1 MILQLLHVEVV
12 QEHDISDGLICIQIK
27 FLCFVS
33 KQEQMS
39 VLNKILL
46 ILWYSLNG
54 DYFFLVHNIFFKI
67 FMLISLLYIVL
78 NWNF

>member
-12 QEHDISDGLICIQIK
+12 QEHDISDELICIQIK

-39 VLNKILL
+39 YLNKILL
-46 ILWYSLNG
+46 ILWYSFNG
-54 DYFFLVHNIFFKI
+54 GYFFLVHNIFFKI
-67 FMLISLLYIVL
+67 FMLTSLLYIVL
-78 NWNF
+78 IWNF